1 MVVRV
6 LDVPL
11 YAGVAVTELGTGV
24 AALVYGAG
32 LLLVAAFG
40 GPNGWPY
47 GLVYPTVPVLD
58 AGGVRADGARCFRKN
73 L

>member
-40 GPNGWPY
+40 LWRAEWVPPY
-47 GLVYPTVPVLD
+47 GLYCTPPYQSLTLV
-58 AGGVRADGARCFRKN
+58 GWCAR
-73 L
+73 